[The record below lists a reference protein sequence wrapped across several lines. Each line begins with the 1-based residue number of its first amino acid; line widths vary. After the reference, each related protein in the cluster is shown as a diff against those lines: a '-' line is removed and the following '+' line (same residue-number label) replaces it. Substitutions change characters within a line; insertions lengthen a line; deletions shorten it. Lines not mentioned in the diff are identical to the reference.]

1 MSLRPTLEMGIAVPT
16 IEGAGVNLHR
26 DIGFLGPFELVPQFS
41 IIGNNSLA
49 LSFILFADK
58 NAKIWL

>member
-26 DIGFLGPFELVPQFS
+26 DIGFLGPFELVPHFS
-41 IIGNNSLA
+41 IILLVLN
-49 LSFILFADK
+49 
-58 NAKIWL
+58 